1 MFFQRKF
8 AFTAVLSIIATVCF
22 SNALFASP
30 VTVKAVETDVKS
42 LLFSIAK
49 AGGINLAVDGDVNGK
64 ITVNVDGLEPM
75 DAIYM
80 IASARGFVVEEKYNS
95 VIVTNANNST
105 SLRQIYTFPVRHA
118 ELETV
123 EKALNI
129 ALRRENTTN
138 KTTAGTQ
145 AKKSESKANTV
156 ANENYSRVMIAPTH
170 NAIILYATPKEAQ
183 TARALIESLDAPPKQ
198 ISLMAKI
205 VALQKDASKDLGVE
219 WRWSALPQYP
229 DSRVTYEYE
238 YLDDE
243 STRRR
248 RITTREFERRFEGS
262 ENMPGIIRFGKGPEG
277 YPYEFYYES
286 KINALITDGKAKILS
301 QPNIT
306 TLNGKEAIINIGGS
320 VPVPTVATTNSTVTT
335 SIQYK
340 EAGIILKYTP
350 RAGDDG
356 YITAE
361 VHTEVSS
368 PVYVESLKA
377 YRFQERS
384 ADTTVRLRNNETM
397 VIGGLIG
404 EEETKS
410 FSKVP
415 FLGDL
420 PILGAFF
427 RNNRKSKSES
437 ELMIFLTATT
447 LED

>member
-1 MFFQRKF
+1 MIFQRKF
-8 AFTAVLSIIATVCF
+8 TLIVILLFMISVCF
-22 SNALFASP
+22 AKSLFAAP

-49 AGGINLAVDGDVNGK
+49 AGNINLAIDGDVSGK
-64 ITVNVDGLEPM
+64 ITVNINGLEPM
-75 DAIYM
+75 AAIYT
-80 IASARGFVVEEKYNS
+80 IASARGFVIEEKYDSIIITNPNNS
-95 VIVTNANNST
+95 V
-105 SLRQIYTFPVRHA
+105 SLRQIYTFPVHHA
-118 ELETV
+118 ELATI

-129 ALRRENTTN
+129 ALRRENADTKNASSKSTTKVSATN
-138 KTTAGTQ
+138 K
-145 AKKSESKANTV
+145 S
-156 ANENYSRVMIAPTH
+156 ENYSRVMIAPTH
-170 NAIILYATPKEAQ
+170 NAVILYGTPKEAQ
-183 TARALIESLDAPPKQ
+183 TARALIESIDTPPKQ

-229 DSRVTYEYE
+229 ESRVVYEYE
-238 YLDDE
+238 YVDGE

-248 RITTREFERRFEGS
+248 RTTTREFDREFEGS
-262 ENMPGIIRFGKGPEG
+262 DNIPGIIRFGKGPEG
-277 YPYEFYYES
+277 YPYEFYYEA

-306 TLNGKEAIINIGGS
+306 TLNGKEAVINIGGS
-320 VPVPTVATTNSTVTT
+320 VPVPTLSTTNSTVTT

-340 EAGIILKYTP
+340 DAGIILKYTP

-356 YITAE
+356 YITAD

-368 PVYVESLKA
+368 PLYVESLKA

-404 EEETKS
+404 EEESKS

-437 ELMIFLTATT
+437 ELVIFLTAKI
-447 LED
+447 LDDEDK

>member
-1 MFFQRKF
+1 MFVVILLTMAVIFSAEKSF
-8 AFTAVLSIIATVCF
+8 AAPITVR
-22 SNALFASP
+22 
-30 VTVKAVETDVKS
+30 AVETDVKS

-49 AGGINLAVDGDVNGK
+49 SGNINLTLDGDVSGK
-64 ITVNVDGLEPM
+64 VTITLDDVEPI

-80 IASARGFVVEEKYNS
+80 IASARGFAVEEKYNS
-95 VIVTNANNST
+95 LIITSANNAVT
-105 SLRQIYTFPVRHA
+105 FRQMFTFPVQHA

-123 EKALNI
+123 EKALNL
-129 ALRRENTTN
+129 ALKREIQN
-138 KTTAGTQ
+138 KTSSDSNNTA
-145 AKKSESKANTV
+145 KSTKTNNRQYSNDES
-156 ANENYSRVMIAPTH
+156 RIIIAPTH
-170 NAIILYATPKEAQ
+170 NAIILYGTPKEAQ
-183 TARALIESLDAPPKQ
+183 MARSLIESIDTPPKQ

-205 VALQKDASKDLGVE
+205 VAIQKDASKNLGVE

-229 DSRVTYEYE
+229 ESHIVYEYE
-238 YLDDE
+238 YDDE
-243 STRRR
+243 GRRR
-248 RITTREFERRFEGS
+248 RTSTREIERQFDGS
-262 ENMPGIIRFGKGPEG
+262 SNIPGIIRFGKGPEG
-277 YPYEFYYES
+277 YPYEFYYEA

-306 TLNGKEAIINIGGS
+306 TLNGKEAVINIGGS

-340 EAGIILKYTP
+340 NAGIILRYTP
-350 RAGDDG
+350 RASNDG
-356 YITAE
+356 YITAD

-368 PVYVESLKA
+368 PLYVESLKA

-420 PILGAFF
+420 PILGVFF
-427 RNNRKSKSES
+427 RNNKRSKSES
-437 ELMIFLTATT
+437 ELMIFLTAKT
-447 LED
+447 LEDNIN